1 MGGWGW
7 GWKCIYATSA
17 IRLIWHKFM
26 LRTLY
31 LKFSVYKH
39 ENKYKKVEEESLYSQ
54 NYNYPLIC
62 LSVTICIKMPDE

>member
-1 MGGWGW
+1 MGVCGVG
-7 GWKCIYATSA
+7 GGNAYATSA

-26 LRTLY
+26 LRTLC
-31 LKFSVYKH
+31 LKCCVYKH